1 MTVRGVIFDLG
12 STLMYFDGDWED
24 VVSRGVA
31 DMMAFYRSK
40 RVTLNEEALA
50 ATFVAERRAGREMAY
65 RTRREVTCPESLRVA
80 LEKVEAPPEAFRL
93 AAEAVR
99 VYFGPEEAAWKAYPD
114 AKTVLKGL
122 FSEGYRLGLLSN
134 ATDDAFVQRL
144 VNRLGLRAWLSP
156 TFSSA
161 GLSFRKPLREPFDLI
176 LSRWNLPP
184 DAVIMV
190 GDTLSAD
197 ILGAHNA
204 GMRGVLVT
212 TNEPLWNDEDRE
224 TIIPDGTISTLT
236 ELPNLIESW
245 RDGPVV

>member
-1 MTVRGVIFDLG
+1 
-12 STLMYFDGDWED
+12 LMYFDGDWED

-50 ATFVAERRAGREMAY
+50 ETFVAERRAGREVAY
-65 RTRREVTCPESLRVA
+65 RTHREVTCADSLRVA
-80 LEKVEAPPEAFRL
+80 LEKVDAPPEAFRL

-114 AKTVLKGL
+114 AKTVLKDL
-122 FSEGYRLGLLSN
+122 FVQGYRLGLLSN

-161 GLSFRKPLREPFDLI
+161 GLSFRKPLHEPFDLI

-184 DAVIMV
+184 DAAIMV

-197 ILGAHNA
+197 ILGAHSA
-204 GMRGVLVT
+204 GMRGILLTVD
-212 TNEPLWNDEDRE
+212 EPLWNDEDRE
-224 TIIPDGTISTLT
+224 TIIPDGTIPTLT
-236 ELPNLIESW
+236 ELPSLIKSW